1 MKSCAVCCSF
11 HWQECQQTSPDVCW
25 RVLVTRRFPSTQS
38 YMCLLAWDGTVTP
51 VCTKDQPYYRGK
63 RGLIL
68 DQCLSKKLCPDM
80 VLNLYCTMALHWHME
95 NQRRIR
101 AGNLPL
107 STLLLFWCLIAT
119 ETISWISIALL
130 CLLMAS
136 PWLGIVSCSL
146 IRASLS
152 PAQLTC
158 KSQSDL
164 GWNELIK
171 YLTANWGSIKQ
182 K

>member
-1 MKSCAVCCSF
+1 M
-11 HWQECQQTSPDVCW
+11 
-25 RVLVTRRFPSTQS
+25 R
-38 YMCLLAWDGTVTP
+38 LLAWDGNITALRSRVRHL
-51 VCTKDQPYYRGK
+51 YHGK
-63 RGLIL
+63 NGQIL
-68 DQCLSKKLCPDM
+68 DQCLFKKLCHDM
-80 VLNLYCTMALHWHME
+80 VLNYYCTMALHWHME

-107 STLLLFWCLIAT
+107 SALLLFWCLIAT

-164 GWNELIK
+164 GLNELIK

>member
-1 MKSCAVCCSF
+1 MDIFCVTLHFPLTQVCM
-11 HWQECQQTSPDVCW
+11 CQ
-25 RVLVTRRFPSTQS
+25 
-38 YMCLLAWDGTVTP
+38 LAWHGTIAPLCAKVRHL
-51 VCTKDQPYYRGK
+51 YRGRK
-63 RGLIL
+63 VPLL
-68 DQCLSKKLCPDM
+68 DQCLFKKLCHDL
-80 VLNLYCTMALHWHME
+80 VLNYYCTMALHWHTE
-95 NQRRIR
+95 NQRRIT

-107 STLLLFWCLIAT
+107 SMLLLFWSLIAT

-164 GWNELIK
+164 GLNELIK